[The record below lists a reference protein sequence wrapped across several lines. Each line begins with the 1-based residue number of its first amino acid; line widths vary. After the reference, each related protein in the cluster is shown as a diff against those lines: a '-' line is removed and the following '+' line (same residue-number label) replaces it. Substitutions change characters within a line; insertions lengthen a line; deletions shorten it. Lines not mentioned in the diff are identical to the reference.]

1 LKDAPTAAG
10 FGISLD
16 LDDPD
21 AEPTYGWDNDGAHM
35 IDDDFGMPM
44 DGNFVDD
51 EEPKARKPLT
61 DEQKL
66 LCTPIVRGYS
76 LHDKEWLNFFVN
88 SLQDIVFNTRA
99 FESLVLPGDEKELI
113 LGFAST
119 PEIYRRQFDDV
130 VEGKGRG
137 MVILLCGPPGTGK
150 TLTAEGVAE
159 EMKTPLYVMSAGD
172 LGLDP
177 RHVETKLQ
185 GVLDIC
191 TRWNAI
197 LLLDEADVFLEERS
211 LHELERNKL
220 VSIFLRVLE
229 YYDGNMILTTNRV
242 QTFDPAFQSRIL
254 ISIDYKELTV
264 ESRRTVW
271 ANFLKQ
277 HDSTQT
283 AARAK
288 VPEGSG
294 EDDKE
299 SREQHLKRTLPH
311 EISQADLDNLARTLT
326 LNGRQIKN
334 VLKTAQLL
342 ALRRGEGLNKEHIKL
357 VLKVTQHLHNSTRE
371 KESTRSAIF
380 N

>member
-1 LKDAPTAAG
+1 
-10 FGISLD
+10 
-16 LDDPD
+16 
-21 AEPTYGWDNDGAHM
+21 
-35 IDDDFGMPM
+35 M
-44 DGNFVDD
+44 DGGFVD
-51 EEPKARKPLT
+51 EEEETNRPRLT

-66 LCTPIVRGYS
+66 ICTPVVRGYS
-76 LHDKEWLNFFVN
+76 LRDKEWMNLFVD

-150 TLTAEGVAE
+150 TLTAESVAE
-159 EMKTPLYVMSAGD
+159 EMKTPLYMMSAGD
-172 LGLDP
+172 LGLDASE
-177 RHVETKLQ
+177 VEHKLQ
-185 GVLDIC
+185 RVLDMC

-242 QTFDPAFQSRIL
+242 QIFDEAFQSRIM
-254 ISIDYKELTV
+254 ISIQYKELTT
-264 ESRRTVW
+264 ESRRTIW
-271 ANFLKQ
+271 SNFLKQ
-277 HDSTQT
+277 HDATQT
-283 AARAK
+283 AARSKAPK
-288 VPEGSG
+288 IATDATD
-294 EDDKE
+294 ED
-299 SREQHLKRTLPH
+299 REEAQLQHLKRTLPH
-311 EISQADLDNLARTLT
+311 EISESDLEHLARSLS

-334 VLKTAQLL
+334 VLKTGQLL
-342 ALRRGEGLNKEHIKL
+342 ALRRGEGLNREHIKL
-357 VLKVTQHLHNSTRE
+357 VLNVTQHLLNSNRE
-371 KESTRSAIF
+371 KASSRNSIF

>member
-1 LKDAPTAAG
+1 
-10 FGISLD
+10 LD
-16 LDDPD
+16 
-21 AEPTYGWDNDGAHM
+21 GG
-35 IDDDFGMPM
+35 
-44 DGNFVDD
+44 FVD
-51 EEPKARKPLT
+51 EEEDTTRQVLT

-66 LCTPIVRGYS
+66 ICTPVVRGYS
-76 LHDKEWLNFFVN
+76 LRDKQWLNFFVD

-99 FESLVLPGDEKELI
+99 FESLVLPSDEKELI

-119 PEIYRRQFDDV
+119 PEVYRRQFDDV

-150 TLTAEGVAE
+150 TLTAESVAE
-159 EMKTPLYVMSAGD
+159 EMKTPLYMMSAGD
-172 LGLDP
+172 LGLDASE
-177 RHVETKLQ
+177 VEHRLQ
-185 GVLDIC
+185 RVLDMC

-229 YYDGNMILTTNRV
+229 YYDGNMVLTTNRV
-242 QTFDPAFQSRIL
+242 QTFDEAFQSRIM
-254 ISIDYKELTV
+254 ISIQYKELTS
-264 ESRRTVW
+264 ESRRTIW
-271 ANFLKQ
+271 SNFLKQ
-277 HDSTQT
+277 HDVTQT

-288 VPEGSG
+288 PPKPSIDATGGGDE
-294 EDDKE
+294 ETHL
-299 SREQHLKRTLPH
+299 QHLKRTLPH
-311 EISQADLDNLARTLT
+311 EISESDLDDLARDLS

-342 ALRRGEGLNKEHIKL
+342 ALRRGEGLNREHIKL
-357 VLKVTQHLHNSTRE
+357 VLNVTQHLLNSKRE
-371 KESTRSAIF
+371 TERSHHSIF